1 MSTAAGHAQA
11 GDKRQR
17 QQPAEHDLGT
27 ADTEHD
33 RQRALAG
40 TAVGGD
46 VAQVVRDQDRAGE
59 AAHGDRDGQA
69 GAGHRARLQVRRA
82 EHRHQPEEQEH
93 RHLAEGVIAVRPGS
107 AGAGPGRRCRSR
119 PPPRRAPRQRVAS
132 AFHHTTWL
140 VAAATP
146 VPASTG
152 AIAAGKVRGRAPAS
166 HCAAVGRRL
175 RTRTRTPSTSTTS
188 QIILAAARDS
198 PTSTNPARR
207 CRPS

>member
-69 GAGHRARLQVRRA
+69 GAGHRARLQVRRV
-82 EHRHQPEEQEH
+82 RLCVPSQPMFW
-93 RHLAEGVIAVRPGS
+93 AVTATLS
-107 AGAGPGRRCRSR
+107 IVAWATD
-119 PPPRRAPRQRVAS
+119 AS
-132 AFHHTTWL
+132 AVVDGHTDN
-140 VAAATP
+140 
-146 VPASTG
+146 S
-152 AIAAGKVRGRAPAS
+152 
-166 HCAAVGRRL
+166 
-175 RTRTRTPSTSTTS
+175 
-188 QIILAAARDS
+188 
-198 PTSTNPARR
+198 N
-207 CRPS
+207 RPSV